1 VADVLAHAAAQG
13 GIYVAASEKEEF
25 GLAIVE
31 ALGSGLV
38 VVAPRLGGAPT
49 YVEPGETGIITDTTS
64 VVALRRAIGEA
75 SRLVDVPDRAAGS
88 RRFVRQELSV
98 TRMAERLGD
107 LYQEVVA
114 ESTSAN
120 ELVGTTR

>member
-1 VADVLAHAAAQG
+1 MLAHAAAHD

-38 VVAPRLGGAPT
+38 VVAPRLGGAST
-49 YVEPGETGIITDTTS
+49 YVEPGETGIITDTRS
-64 VVALRRAIGEA
+64 VIALRRAIGDA
-75 SRLVDVPDRAAGS
+75 SRLVDVPGRAARS
-88 RRFVRQELSV
+88 RGFVRRELSV

-107 LYQEVVA
+107 VYTEIVD
-114 ESTSAN
+114 EPSD
-120 ELVGTTR
+120 VGP